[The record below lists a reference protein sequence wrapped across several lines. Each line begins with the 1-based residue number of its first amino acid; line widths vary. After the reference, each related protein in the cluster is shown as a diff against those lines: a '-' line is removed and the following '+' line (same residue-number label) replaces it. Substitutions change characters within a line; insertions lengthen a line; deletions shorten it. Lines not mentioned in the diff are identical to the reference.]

1 MSKSTTIWRP
11 LSGSGEVSNDNE
23 GSRLLIDALSFLIL
37 ATGSTDKLL
46 LGSTAITPKSLTEW
60 SVNDG

>member
-1 MSKSTTIWRP
+1 MSKSATIWKP

-23 GSRLLIDALSFLIL
+23 GSRLLIDSLSFLIL

-46 LGSTAITPKSLTEW
+46 LGSTVITPKSLTEW